1 MNDLVKILGI
11 DEAKVNIKSINDHA
25 ISFYI
30 QTDIKPHSCP
40 NCNTLTSKVHDYRI
54 QKIKDIPL
62 QWKSCFLFLKKRRYL
77 RREKQSYQTI
87 TEQHLNECLSTQEI

>member
-1 MNDLVKILGI
+1 MNDLAKILGI
-11 DEAKVNIKSINDHA
+11 DEAKVNIKSIDDHA

-40 NCNTLTSKVHDYRI
+40 NCNAVTSKVHDYRI

-62 QWKSCFLFLKKRRYL
+62 QGKSCFLFLKKRHYL
-77 RREKQSYQTI
+77 RREKQSYRTI